1 MFEKEIEFIYNYN
14 LNKIQHLNSF
24 ISYEQLISTDI
35 HPALLQYISAEIDF
49 LIYEDRQKLL
59 HESVFDYSSDKI
71 IEQFTNIGEEI
82 KKSKKFSLEYLTKL
96 LLHASSF
103 NVNFII
109 RPKWSL
115 LQFVYESE
123 NESSKPVVEV
133 KQILN
138 YLYYY
143 PYLRRLLIS
152 FFNKKR
158 ILTITSNELEEL
170 LVKIDKINYESNFKR
185 VLDSAL
191 NNMAE
196 FINMGGSTNS
206 KISKQSIELF
216 LEDKGLSQYKMIL
229 DEKFGDND
237 TNKHE
242 INDYKKVILGT
253 SIEVE
258 PSTTSEEYENIDG
271 GFEDFQEK
279 VRNVEREVQVEE
291 SLNSEMQSDDED
303 EIENIEVEESI
314 EVEVNNDEVDL
325 VDDEQSGKKTF
336 LESYID
342 GLDEEKLKAETD
354 LPKKES
360 DIVDSEIEEIEPPD
374 FDEAPRVDDEIIDEA
389 YEFATEEEKLDTT
402 VDEDTELERVEI
414 KEDEGDPFDD
424 NDEEK
429 TNLEKEM
436 EESSEISSEK
446 KSDGYIELGNSVT
459 FSSDQLTKEED
470 SASKLNSLPDDDDE
484 WPTES
489 SNTDYDE
496 LDLDEF
502 IEKLKVSDIPEE
514 IEKKDSLVLEDDEVL
529 EEEELLEEDEEELED
544 EEALEEDDEVL
555 DDVEVTEDEEALADE
570 EVLEDDEA
578 LEDVEALEVD
588 KILDDVEDEI
598 EEVKKE
604 TTERNS
610 ETNIAEEE
618 LTNDSETNFQEGL
631 FNDDNFEETKEES
644 VDIDKSSEEK
654 IADEEGVSDKDTEV
668 AYSSSIDISVLL
680 ENRKITKIIE
690 VVFDYDMEE
699 FASAIE
705 KISKCKN
712 EIEVLATIDEIA
724 NSLFIDVSS
733 KEIKVFKN
741 IISSFFK

>member
-14 LNKIQHLNSF
+14 LNKIQHLSSF

-59 HESVFDYSSDKI
+59 HESVFDYSGDNI
-71 IEQFTNIGEEI
+71 IEHFTNMGEEI

-96 LLHASSF
+96 LLHAASF

-115 LQFVYESE
+115 LQFVFESE

-158 ILTITSNELEEL
+158 ILTITSTELEEL
-170 LVKIDKINYESNFKR
+170 LVKVDKINYESNFKR

-206 KISKQSIELF
+206 KISKQTIELF

-229 DEKFGDND
+229 DEKFGDNE
-237 TNKHE
+237 TNKYE

-253 SIEVE
+253 SIEDEPPTIEDELSTIEDELSTVEDELSTVEDE
-258 PSTTSEEYENIDG
+258 PSTVEDEPSTVEDEPSTVEDEPSITSEEYANIDR

-279 VRNVEREVQVEE
+279 VRKVEREVKAEE
-291 SLNSEMQSDDED
+291 SLNSNIQSNDDND
-303 EIENIEVEESI
+303 IESI
-314 EVEVNNDEVDL
+314 EVEENNEEVDL
-325 VDDEQSGKKTF
+325 KDDEQSGKKTF

-436 EESSEISSEK
+436 EESSEVSSEK

-470 SASKLNSLPDDDDE
+470 SASELNSLPDDDDE

-489 SNTDYDE
+489 SNADYNE
-496 LDLDEF
+496 KDLDEF
-502 IEKLKVSDIPEE
+502 VENLKVSDIPED
-514 IEKKDSLVLEDDEVL
+514 IVEKGSRV
-529 EEEELLEEDEEELED
+529 
-544 EEALEEDDEVL
+544 
-555 DDVEVTEDEEALADE
+555 
-570 EVLEDDEA
+570 
-578 LEDVEALEVD
+578 
-588 KILDDVEDEI
+588 
-598 EEVKKE
+598 
-604 TTERNS
+604 
-610 ETNIAEEE
+610 
-618 LTNDSETNFQEGL
+618 
-631 FNDDNFEETKEES
+631 
-644 VDIDKSSEEK
+644 
-654 IADEEGVSDKDTEV
+654 
-668 AYSSSIDISVLL
+668 
-680 ENRKITKIIE
+680 
-690 VVFDYDMEE
+690 
-699 FASAIE
+699 
-705 KISKCKN
+705 
-712 EIEVLATIDEIA
+712 
-724 NSLFIDVSS
+724 
-733 KEIKVFKN
+733 
-741 IISSFFK
+741 

>member
-14 LNKIQHLNSF
+14 LNKIQHLSSF

-59 HESVFDYSSDKI
+59 HESVFDYSSDNI
-71 IEQFTNIGEEI
+71 IDHFTNIGEEI

-96 LLHASSF
+96 LLHAASF

-115 LQFVYESE
+115 LQFVFESE

-158 ILTITSNELEEL
+158 ILTITSTELEEL
-170 LVKIDKINYESNFKR
+170 LVKVDKINYESNFKR

-206 KISKQSIELF
+206 KISKQTIELF

-229 DEKFGDND
+229 DEKFGDNE
-237 TNKHE
+237 TNKYE

-253 SIEVE
+253 SIEDEPSTIEDEPSTIEDE

-279 VRNVEREVQVEE
+279 VRKVEREVKVEE
-291 SLNSEMQSDDED
+291 SLNSNIQSNDDND
-303 EIENIEVEESI
+303 IESI
-314 EVEVNNDEVDL
+314 EVEENNEEVDL
-325 VDDEQSGKKTF
+325 KDDEQSGKKTF

-374 FDEAPRVDDEIIDEA
+374 FDEAPRVDDENIDEA

-436 EESSEISSEK
+436 EESSEVSSEK

-470 SASKLNSLPDDDDE
+470 TASELNSLLDDDDE

-489 SNTDYDE
+489 SKADYNE
-496 LDLDEF
+496 KDLDEF
-502 IEKLKVSDIPEE
+502 VENLKVSDIPEE
-514 IEKKDSLVLEDDEVL
+514 IEKKDSLILEDDEVP
-529 EEEELLEEDEEELED
+529 EN
-544 EEALEEDDEVL
+544 DEVL
-555 DDVEVTEDEEALADE
+555 
-570 EVLEDDEA
+570 
-578 LEDVEALEVD
+578 
-588 KILDDVEDEI
+588 
-598 EEVKKE
+598 
-604 TTERNS
+604 
-610 ETNIAEEE
+610 
-618 LTNDSETNFQEGL
+618 
-631 FNDDNFEETKEES
+631 
-644 VDIDKSSEEK
+644 
-654 IADEEGVSDKDTEV
+654 
-668 AYSSSIDISVLL
+668 
-680 ENRKITKIIE
+680 
-690 VVFDYDMEE
+690 
-699 FASAIE
+699 
-705 KISKCKN
+705 
-712 EIEVLATIDEIA
+712 
-724 NSLFIDVSS
+724 
-733 KEIKVFKN
+733 
-741 IISSFFK
+741 